1 MKRTLDEII
10 NKHVNQALNEAKIE
24 VKNDPVI
31 RNAQQRA
38 AGRMKDLV
46 KQRDERTL
54 SLLRDKGYS
63 SSVDRKALQKQI
75 DTEYRGTDIRE
86 KMSQDVLSVIKI
98 LQQYT
103 IDDKGGINFKLLK
116 KDHPDDFE
124 NIMRMKNFIDLKG
137 LTYLYDRTA
146 NVPSNSFGIKW
157 AKGGDENDLDFNDIT
172 DSEAKSYRGK
182 KIQEL
187 DDTKRIMKI
196 KLAEQYLSFK
206 YGLHMDIPDITF
218 SNGNSKLPEHTLIIN
233 FTSALNCPA
242 WNECLVK
249 HACYARS
256 GEKRNPSSFRGN
268 ENRSLYWLT
277 TEYDE
282 KLMTLMMD
290 FVRSYCFN
298 YTKIAQHL
306 INNKMAKGTVKSLSI
321 KLSQMP
327 LDDPFFTSEIM
338 EVMQMY
344 KRIENIRLNE
354 NGDFIGQWLVDA
366 WDAEAAKYQPF
377 GINVSAYTCRHLN
390 YEGIKHIILNTSFQ
404 SGKGNIARR
413 FIALPGDVYDALDET
428 YGGENNELMNTSDS
442 VQPNPQPLYD
452 VMVNNG
458 QYVLSTTPNGK
469 LFYKC
474 PCGREANGDTINCYQ
489 CSLCYQPNN
498 DDANLFV
505 FVKAHG
511 SGSENLNGYDLIKN
525 KIGVSRNFLTAFRP
539 EPMLQESD
547 TNSLSK
553 LKIAS
558 DAGIKGVTSNAIK
571 STYDHFKQLG
581 NRMNESQVFKI
592 NQSDLMQIIKET
604 IQNNI

>member
-1 MKRTLDEII
+1 MKRTLDDII
-10 NKHVNQALNEAKIE
+10 NHSVNKVLNEAKIE
-24 VKNDPVI
+24 AKNDPVI
-31 RNAQQRA
+31 RHAQQRA

-54 SLLRDKGYS
+54 SLLKDKGYNS
-63 SSVDRKALQKQI
+63 STDRKTLQKQI
-75 DTEYRGTDIRE
+75 DAEYRGSDIRE
-86 KMSQDVLSVIKI
+86 KMSQDVLYVIKI

-103 IDDKGGINFKLLK
+103 IDGKGGINFNLLK
-116 KDHPDDFE
+116 KDYPDEFE
-124 NIMRMKNFIDLKG
+124 NIMRLKNFIDLKG

-146 NVPSNSFGIKW
+146 NVPSNSFGINW
-157 AKGGDENDLDFNDIT
+157 AKGSDENQLDFNKIT
-172 DSEAKSYRGK
+172 DSEAKSYRGQ

-206 YGLHMDIPDITF
+206 YGLHLDIPDITF

-256 GEKRNPSSFRGN
+256 GEKRNPSTFRGN

-277 TEYDE
+277 TEHDE
-282 KLMTLMMD
+282 KLMELMMD

-306 INNKMAKGTVKSLSI
+306 INNKMSKGTVKSLSI
-321 KLSQMP
+321 KLSQLQ
-327 LDDPFFTSEIM
+327 LDDPFFTPEIV
-338 EVMQMY
+338 EVMQKY

-366 WDAEAAKYQPF
+366 WDAEAAKYQPY

-404 SGKGNIARR
+404 NGKGNVARR
-413 FIALPGDVYDALDET
+413 FIALPEDVYDALDET
-428 YGGENNELMNTSDS
+428 YGGENNELIDTADS
-442 VQPNPQPLYD
+442 IKPNPQPLYD
-452 VMVNNG
+452 VTVSNG
-458 QYVLSTTPNGK
+458 EYALSSVPNGK

-474 PCGREANGDTINCYQ
+474 PCGRVVNGEKVSCYQ

-525 KIGVSRNFLTAFRP
+525 KIGVSRNFLTMFKT
-539 EPMLQESD
+539 EPILHESD
-547 TNSLSK
+547 TSSLSK

-558 DAGIKGVTSNAIK
+558 DAGIKGVTTNAIN
-571 STYDHFKQLG
+571 SVYQHFSQLG
-581 NRMNESQVFKI
+581 SNVNENKVIKI
-592 NQSDLMQIIKET
+592 TENELMQIIKET
-604 IQNNI
+604 IQKRY